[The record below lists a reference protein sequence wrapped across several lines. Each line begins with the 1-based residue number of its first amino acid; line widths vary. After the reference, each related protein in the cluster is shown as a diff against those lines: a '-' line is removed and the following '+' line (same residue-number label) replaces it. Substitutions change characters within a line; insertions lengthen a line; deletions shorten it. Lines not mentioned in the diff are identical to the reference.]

1 MLDFE
6 VESANDNQSIDVV
19 HLAKLSEHFFSSDSE
34 NHPKTYVDENGEF
47 CIKSEFVDLSEEWN
61 LFKEV
66 YPDLRTIHP
75 DIKPFVK
82 VDKINIKIAL
92 NLFKNT
98 QPDLSDKAMLNAIV
112 KFANK
117 LLNSEK
123 HPEIKREIPFIP
135 VQYQREWMLRPDN
148 HLKICNNCEIVQ
160 PWASLEEENE
170 HYSCRLV
177 GTHLDLL
184 AQNRSYPSY

>member
-1 MLDFE
+1 M
-6 VESANDNQSIDVV
+6 NN
-19 HLAKLSEHFFSSDSE
+19 SSR
-34 NHPKTYVDENGEF
+34 HKA
-47 CIKSEFVDLSEEWN
+47 
-61 LFKEV
+61 
-66 YPDLRTIHP
+66 
-75 DIKPFVK
+75 FVK

-112 KFANK
+112 KFRINY
-117 LLNSEK
+117 LIRET
-123 HPEIKREIPFIP
+123 PEIKREIPFIP

-170 HYSCRLV
+170 QYSCPSCGDTSRPS
-177 GTHLDLL
+177 
-184 AQNRSYPSY
+184 RSKIGRTRHTNDRQSVSRGFVYERTKEPIPKLIEDNLFIAHKDIQGCEEPTSCK